1 MDIKIIVFGIF
12 SILNVKVINTKTF
25 AKKIPTNTYIN
36 FA

>member
-25 AKKIPTNTYIN
+25 AEKTHVSTYIN